1 MPRMTYAAAFVQALL
16 DAMAE
21 DESVAMIG
29 SVPLGLGPERKLT
42 ETIRARFP
50 DRVFDPPTS
59 EGGIAALGAG
69 AAMAGQRP
77 LVDLGTGAF
86 AFLAWMQIVNEA
98 AVAHLMSG
106 GRVSVPVTYH
116 ALEGV
121 RGAGAPQHSH
131 TLHAMLWNAP
141 GIELVLPSTAADAYG
156 LLRTALASPNPTMVC
171 SHARILGIEGEVP
184 ERLAAVPFGVADIRR
199 RGRDVTVVGLSIGV
213 HHALAAAETLAA
225 EGIEAEVLDPRTLVP
240 LDEDAILASVAR
252 TGRLVVVDE
261 APLSGSAASEI
272 AARVAERGFRHLRA
286 PILRVARADS
296 PVPFSAP
303 LEAAATPGPLDV
315 EAAVRR
321 VLGIAAPA

>member
-16 DAMAE
+16 DAMAG

-29 SVPLGLGPERKLT
+29 SVPLGLGPERRLT

-50 DRVFDPPTS
+50 DRVLDPPTS

-86 AFLAWMQIVNEA
+86 GFLAWMQIVNEA

-106 GRVSVPVTYH
+106 GRVRAPVTYH

-141 GIELVLPSTAADAYG
+141 GIELVLPATPVDAYG
-156 LLRTALASPNPTMVC
+156 LLRTALASPNPTVVC
-171 SHARILGIEGEVP
+171 SHARILGIEGEMP
-184 ERLAAVPFGVADIRR
+184 ERPAPIPFGVADIKR
-199 RGRDVTVVGLSIGV
+199 RGRDVTIVGLSVGV
-213 HHALAAAETLAA
+213 HHALTAAQTLAA

-272 AARVAERGFRHLRA
+272 AARVAERGFHWLKA
-286 PILRVARADS
+286 PIQRVARADA
-296 PVPFSAP
+296 PVPFSPP
-303 LEAAATPGPLDV
+303 LEAALTPGPCDV
-315 EAAVRR
+315 EAAVRS
-321 VLGIAAPA
+321 VLGSGALG

>member
-1 MPRMTYAAAFVQALL
+1 MTYAAAFVQALL

-21 DESVAMIG
+21 DEAVAMIG
-29 SVPLGLGPERKLT
+29 SVPLGLGPERRLT

-106 GRVSVPVTYH
+106 GRVHVPVTYH

-156 LLRTALASPNPTMVC
+156 LLRTALASPNPTVVC

-184 ERLAAVPFGVADIRR
+184 ERLAPVPFGVADIKR
-199 RGRDVTVVGLSIGV
+199 RGRDVTIVGLSVGV

-225 EGIEAEVLDPRTLVP
+225 EGIEAEVLDPCTLVP
-240 LDEDAILASVAR
+240 LDENAILDSVAR
-252 TGRLVVVDE
+252 TGRLVIVDE
-261 APLSGSAASEI
+261 APLSCSAASEI
-272 AARVAERGFRHLRA
+272 AARVAERGFRSLKA
-286 PILRVARADS
+286 PVQRVARPDH
-296 PVPFSAP
+296 PMPFSPP
-303 LEAAATPGPLDV
+303 LEAALTPGPRDV

-321 VLGIAAPA
+321 MVGTAERP